1 MLWML
6 SRLLGG
12 GALERALSIVDRRV
26 AAETDKD
33 RIKAELIAEHL
44 RSRPDF
50 MRAGGFFLMAIFAV
64 PLAVWFSAVCV
75 YSMLFC
81 RLCIWPQA
89 WSIAALPAPLD
100 SWSGAMV
107 TAIFGVVG
115 LTNLRR

>member
-1 MLWML
+1 VIAFLA
-6 SRLLGG
+6 RLFGG
-12 GALERALSIVDRRV
+12 GILDRVLDTVDRRV

-50 MRAGGFFLMAIFAV
+50 MRAGGFWLMFMFAV
-64 PLAVWFSAVCV
+64 PLAVWFASVCV

-100 SWSGAMV
+100 NWSGAMV

-115 LTNLRR
+115 LSNLRR

>member
-1 MLWML
+1 VIAFLARMF
-6 SRLLGG
+6 GG
-12 GALERALSIVDRRV
+12 GILDRVLDTVDRRV
-26 AAETDKD
+26 AAEADKD
-33 RIKAELIAEHL
+33 RIKADLIAEHL

-64 PLAVWFSAVCV
+64 PLAVWFAAVCT

-115 LTNLRR
+115 LSNLRR